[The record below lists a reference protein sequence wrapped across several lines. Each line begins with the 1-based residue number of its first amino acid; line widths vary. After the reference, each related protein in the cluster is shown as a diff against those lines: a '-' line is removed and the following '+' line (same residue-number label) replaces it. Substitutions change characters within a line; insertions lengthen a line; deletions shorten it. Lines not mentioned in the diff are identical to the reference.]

1 MARIELRAHAPDQQV
16 SPLLRVLLEERA
28 MTLLELIVYFV
39 IAGVCG
45 AIARAI
51 AGGTGRGFFFSVLL
65 GFAGAIV
72 STWFAR
78 EFHLPPLIVVTID
91 AHPFP
96 IVWSIVG
103 GLVLVAIAHALRA
116 GPRGYVNRYVR

>member
-1 MARIELRAHAPDQQV
+1 
-16 SPLLRVLLEERA
+16 
-28 MTLLELIVYFV
+28 MTLLELIVYVV

-45 AIARAI
+45 AIARAV
-51 AGGTGRGFFFSVLL
+51 AGGTRRGFFMSVLL

-72 STWFAR
+72 GTWFAR

-91 AHPFP
+91 GHPFP

-103 GLVLVAIAHALRA
+103 GIVLVAIAHVLRGG
-116 GPRGYVNRYVR
+116 GPRGYMNRYVR

>member
-1 MARIELRAHAPDQQV
+1 
-16 SPLLRVLLEERA
+16 

-45 AIARAI
+45 AVARAI

-72 STWFAR
+72 GSWFAR
-78 EFHLPPLIVVTID
+78 QFHLSPLIVVTID
-91 AHPFP
+91 RHPFP

-103 GLVLVAIAHALRA
+103 GLVLVAIAHVLRG
-116 GPRGYVNRYVR
+116 GPRGYVRRYVR